1 VEREP
6 RRWGVKPS
14 LRVYVVHHDHDKVS
28 ATLIRRVE
36 RLFDGPPPGAVG
48 DGLEDALARLTPVL
62 AAIRYDEGDLD
73 RYLWTDALELRRVEV
88 DVHPW
93 TAIAGSSAIGA
104 SRIPLRVGF
113 AAAPAPGGAVR
124 VLVPRYRWSL
134 VLEKIEDAK
143 DILRGLVYAALVGE
157 NPAWIYDFR
166 RDGDEEIVGWEPDE
180 LARLVAPDATDDD
193 VEPPPTLEAVAED
206 WVARAER
213 RRLPVA
219 VGIDAAFDAHAGL
232 FDRDRVPSVIL
243 VGPPGAGKTT
253 FVRRLARHLLQR
265 GRGTGGTRRRLW
277 STSADRIV
285 AGMIYL
291 GMWQERVLGLVG
303 ELTDSGDVL
312 YVDRLAEL
320 CAPQSDDAAI
330 ADLMSPAIAAGEIA
344 IIAECDEAELV
355 RCRRRYGALVDA
367 CTVIRIDE
375 AQPAHVLGL
384 MHAWTERHPDAP
396 ALHPGA
402 ARRLVQLL
410 GAFRRDVRFPGKAF
424 AFLEWWARDQAA
436 LPAHGRI
443 SRALPADVTAAYAR
457 WSGLPTEIIADEVPA
472 TRASIAGALRRG
484 VVGQDP
490 ACATAARVI
499 GRLKAGLDDPDR
511 PVGALLFVGPTG
523 VGKTELAKQLARYLF
538 GSPDR
543 LIRVDMS
550 EHATPGSAGRLL
562 EVGAG
567 TSLAAQ
573 VRRQPLCVVLLDE
586 IEKAH
591 AEVHDLLLGVLGE
604 GRLTDALGRL
614 VDFRMAVI
622 VMTSNLGTDRTV
634 TAGFAGGAGA
644 DFVGAVRRQF
654 RPELVG
660 RLDAIVPFATL
671 TPDDVVRIVGLELD
685 KLRRR
690 PGLASRRIEL
700 DISIAARAEL
710 ARRGYDAKFG
720 ARPLRRLIEDAV
732 VAPLAVRLAGDPGL
746 RERTIRVVAEAER
759 GADDAIVV

>member
-1 VEREP
+1 
-6 RRWGVKPS
+6 
-14 LRVYVVHHDHDKVS
+14 
-28 ATLIRRVE
+28 LIRKVE

-48 DGLEDALARLTPVL
+48 DGLDDALVRLTPVL
-62 AAIRYDEGDLD
+62 ATIRYDEGDLD
-73 RYLWTDALELRRVEV
+73 RYLWTDELELRRVEV

-93 TAIAGSSAIGA
+93 TAIAGSSAIGS

-113 AAAPAPGGAVR
+113 ACAPAAGDAVR
-124 VLVPRYRWSL
+124 LLVPRYRWSL
-134 VLEKIEDAK
+134 VLEKIEDAR
-143 DILRGLVYAALVGE
+143 DVLRGLVYAALVGE
-157 NPAWIYDFR
+157 DAAWIYDFR
-166 RDGDEEIVGWEPDE
+166 RDGDEEIVAWEPDE
-180 LARLVAPDATDDD
+180 LARLIAPDTEASTTTA
-193 VEPPPTLEAVAED
+193 PPILEAIAED
-206 WVARAER
+206 WVERAER
-213 RRLPVA
+213 RRLPGA
-219 VGIDAAFDAHAGL
+219 VGIDGVFATSSAL
-232 FDRDRVPSVIL
+232 FDRERPGSVLL
-243 VGPPGAGKTT
+243 VGPPGSGKTT

-265 GRGTGGTRRRLW
+265 GRGEDGTRRRLW
-277 STSADRIV
+277 ATSADRIV
-285 AGMIYL
+285 AGMVYL

-303 ELTDSGDVL
+303 ELTDSGDLL

-320 CAPQSDDAAI
+320 CAPQSDDASI
-330 ADLMSPAIAAGEIA
+330 ADLLSPAVTAGEIA

-384 MHAWTERHPDAP
+384 IHAWSERHRDGP
-396 ALHPGA
+396 ALHPGG

-424 AFLEWWARDQAA
+424 AFLDWWARQKGP
-436 LPAHGRI
+436 PARSAGNVIDRPAQPDG
-443 SRALPADVTAAYAR
+443 RALPADVTAAYAR
-457 WSGLPTEIIADEVPA
+457 WSGLPVEIIADEVPA
-472 TRASIAGALRRG
+472 TRASITAALRRG
-484 VVGQDP
+484 VVGQDH
-490 ACATAARVI
+490 ACEAAARVI

-538 GSPDR
+538 GAADR
-543 LIRVDMS
+543 LVRVDMS
-550 EHATPGSAGRLL
+550 EHMTPGSAHRLL

-591 AEVHDLLLGVLGE
+591 AEIHDLLLGVLGE

-634 TAGFAGGAGA
+634 TAGFAGGAGS
-644 DFVGAVRRQF
+644 DHVGAVRRNF

-660 RLDAIVPFATL
+660 RLDAIVPFHGLA
-671 TPDDVVRIVGLELD
+671 PDDVVRIVGLELE
-685 KLRRR
+685 KVRRR
-690 PGLASRRIEL
+690 PGLAARRIEL
-700 DISIAARAEL
+700 DVSMRARAEL
-710 ARRGYDAKFG
+710 ARRGFDAKFG
-720 ARPLRRLIEDAV
+720 ARPLRRLIEDVV
-732 VAPLAVRLAGDPGL
+732 VAPLAVRLAGDPDL
-746 RERTIRVVAEAER
+746 RERTVRIVAAGEVAA
-759 GADDAIVV
+759 GGDVIVV